1 MFVKRKIVGYA
12 CEYYGMRRNVEQ
24 QRFKFVHISI
34 RSDGDKNDSSDGDNA
49 WWLMTMMM
57 VIVQDDD
64 GDNGDDD
71 CDDCDVDRV
80 DDMLMSCLIETLSY
94 LQATAIIVHVFL
106 FAVDFEMQQEDTL
119 SSFLLQYTS
128 P

>member
-1 MFVKRKIVGYA
+1 
-12 CEYYGMRRNVEQ
+12 
-24 QRFKFVHISI
+24 
-34 RSDGDKNDSSDGDNA
+34 
-49 WWLMTMMM
+49 MT
-57 VIVQDDD
+57 DDHDD
-64 GDNGDDD
+64 G
-71 CDDCDVDRV
+71 
-80 DDMLMSCLIETLSY
+80 DMLMSCLIETLSY

>member
-49 WWLMTMMM
+49 W
-57 VIVQDDD
+57 
-64 GDNGDDD
+64 
-71 CDDCDVDRV
+71 
-80 DDMLMSCLIETLSY
+80 
-94 LQATAIIVHVFL
+94 
-106 FAVDFEMQQEDTL
+106 
-119 SSFLLQYTS
+119 
-128 P
+128 